1 MFTPWRSGHCHLRK
15 TLQATRP
22 APATELCE
30 GICSTTPLCVKSIHP
45 THTGKSRQKQVCK
58 KLLFMEDDRSLKCAD
73 FTMNPLFPVRGRR
86 EDGCGLLQVARSHCS
101 RDPAPPLL
109 PCQTTSPYL
118 VC

>member
-58 KLLFMEDDRSLKCAD
+58 KLLFMEDDRSLKYAD
-73 FTMNPLFPVRGRR
+73 FVPR
-86 EDGCGLLQVARSHCS
+86 ERKMGKTGVASCRWPGHTV
-101 RDPAPPLL
+101 PATPHLHSFLARPH
-109 PCQTTSPYL
+109 PCILYAN
-118 VC
+118 VNI